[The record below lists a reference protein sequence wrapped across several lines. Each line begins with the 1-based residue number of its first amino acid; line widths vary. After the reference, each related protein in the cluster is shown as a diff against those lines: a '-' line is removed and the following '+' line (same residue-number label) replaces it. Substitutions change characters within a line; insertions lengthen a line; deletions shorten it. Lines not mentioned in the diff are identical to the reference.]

1 MKDVLVLQQ
10 RRLSY
15 KYYADLRFSA
25 RFKYRAT
32 VRRVRIVGRVGGN
45 WTVTEVY
52 IFPFSDALLEIL
64 IVATLQG
71 ILVYIDWILVHFANE
86 SHGNPIQRLG
96 LKITPKKSER
106 QARSTVTGL
115 MSQFSQLHCRRSIL
129 DRLTDAVGN
138 LFGRMCIRR
147 RRHRGLEQSPPAD
160 GDNTET
166 LGAEA
171 ACRKEAKT
179 VKSFTGAKKDY
190 SAIPLVDEDFL
201 QQLEDDL
208 CGGEV
213 YEEPTPR
220 HYRSFSEMGP
230 RIELRIGE
238 GVEKLEVE
246 GNKRYHEMSGDHFCH

>member
-1 MKDVLVLQQ
+1 MISTPDTQPLVPPALKRIKSDLDLDSVSCEDTFMTPSNLLDDLYDLERLRSPSSGSVSSKMSDDSCVGACCSEDLSHQGHQVSSRVLLNQ
-10 RRLSY
+10 
-15 KYYADLRFSA
+15 
-25 RFKYRAT
+25 
-32 VRRVRIVGRVGGN
+32 
-45 WTVTEVY
+45 
-52 IFPFSDALLEIL
+52 
-64 IVATLQG
+64 
-71 ILVYIDWILVHFANE
+71 
-86 SHGNPIQRLG
+86 
-96 LKITPKKSER
+96 ITPKKSER

-171 ACRKEAKT
+171 ASRKEAKT

-213 YEEPTPR
+213 YEEPTTR